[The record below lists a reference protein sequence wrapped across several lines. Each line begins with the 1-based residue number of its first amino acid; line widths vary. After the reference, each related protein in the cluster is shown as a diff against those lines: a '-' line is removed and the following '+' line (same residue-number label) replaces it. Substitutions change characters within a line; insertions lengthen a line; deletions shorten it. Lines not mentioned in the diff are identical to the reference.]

1 MAFIYDIADTWAE
14 AGTTFTGIKMNVTDT
29 ASATGSLLMDLQV
42 GGSSYFTLRKD
53 GRLEAGIAA
62 NRMIFNP
69 ATRSLILQ
77 NNAGETNGGIRYF
90 GNSSISMIAGSQYS
104 STFVGNGM
112 LNAATGFVGWHSSNY
127 SWEAFTADLRLHRD
141 AANTLA
147 QRNGANN
154 PQAFNLYNT
163 YTDANNF
170 ERLAIKWV
178 SNVLLIDAEKGT
190 TGTQRHIKIGLA
202 NTGVGLSNGTATGVY
217 SVACGNSG
225 ASGNYTFA
233 AGESSASGGG
243 SVAIGR
249 NASAEGSNSIA
260 LGSLTRAYQANQF
273 TYSNRW
279 HTGYGDCQM
288 STFILGA
295 STVDTTATEMSTQ
308 VASMARIVVRAN
320 TTWAFEIT
328 IVARSTGGVDNAMY
342 MYRGMIKRDGAN
354 NTVLVGAVD
363 NIYTNETNAAWDVAV
378 TADDTTESLK
388 VMVTGAAATNINWTG
403 KVILTE
409 VGII

>member
-1 MAFIYDIADTWAE
+1 MAFIYDLADTWA
-14 AGTTFTGIKMNVTDT
+14 ASGTVFTGIKLNVTDT
-29 ASATGSLLMDLQV
+29 ASAAGSLLMDLQV
-42 GGSSYFTLRKD
+42 GGTSRFSVRKD
-53 GRLEAGIAA
+53 GRILAGSVGLELIFSAA
-62 NRMIFNP
+62 EKALTVGGGGVNF
-69 ATRSLILQ
+69 
-77 NNAGETNGGIRYF
+77 GGIRHIT
-90 GNSSISMIAGSQYS
+90 GSSVTLLSGSSYS
-104 STFVGNGM
+104 TTHAADAVLNGA
-112 LNAATGFVGWHSSNY
+112 LGLVGWHSSTY
-127 SWEAFTADLRLHRD
+127 SFQNLTPDLALYRD

-409 VGII
+409 VGIT

>member
-1 MAFIYDIADTWAE
+1 MAFIYDLADTWA
-14 AGTTFTGIKMNVTDT
+14 ASGTTFTGIKLNVTDAGST
-29 ASATGSLLMDLQV
+29 AGSLLMDMQV
-42 GGSSYFTLRKD
+42 GGVSKFRVAKTGDIYFSSASGSD
-53 GRLEAGIAA
+53 
-62 NRMIFNP
+62 
-69 ATRSLILQ
+69 TR
-77 NNAGETNGGIRYF
+77 
-90 GNSSISMIAGSQYS
+90 ISGS
-104 STFVGNGM
+104 
-112 LNAATGFVGWHSSNY
+112 ASNY
-127 SWEAFTADLRLHRD
+127 SGFALFEGGTQIGLFGRSGLGVQSTGSIGIGPVSGASNGDTLLYRD
-141 AANTLA
+141 AAGTFA
-147 QRNGANN
+147 QRNGTTA
-154 PQAFNLYNT
+154 QAFNLYNT
-163 YTDANNF
+163 FTDANNF
-170 ERLAIKWV
+170 ERLAIKWA

-190 TGTQRHIKIGLA
+190 TGTQRHIRIGLA

-217 SVACGNSG
+217 SVACGNSS
-225 ASGNYTFA
+225 ATGNYTFS
-233 AGESSASGGG
+233 AGESTASAGG

-249 NASAEGSNSIA
+249 NASAQASNSIA
-260 LGSLTRAYQANQF
+260 LGSLTQAYQANQF
-273 TYSNRW
+273 TFSNRW
-279 HTGYGDCQM
+279 HTGFGDCQM

-295 STVDTTATEMSTQ
+295 STTDTTPTEMSTQ
-308 VASMARIVVRAN
+308 LASMTRIVVRAN

-328 IVARSTGGVDNAMY
+328 VVARSTGGTNNAMY